1 MIYANLIYFMAAIVI
16 FSAAPLSQNTALPDA
31 VDLAGIVLLL
41 WLFWIL
47 NKSHFTNIKERFIKK
62 TIDIEE
68 AKRYFSIRSNI
79 HFIIAVFLFA
89 VEIFLFDLKTLLT
102 RNPVIG
108 SSEALTAISGLIVF
122 MSHLVIIWH
131 WAFRAM
137 GDVLDIGES
146 TRDYILS
153 NVKFNL
159 VIVMPWLLLSFL
171 MELVSLI
178 DTPWMNMLQNSG
190 LIIILFL
197 FLIAIVAPF
206 LIIFLWDCKPLA
218 QTELKESIRA
228 LCESRQVK
236 FRDIMSWG
244 ALNKTLI
251 TAGVVGLIARCRY
264 LLITPQLLKL
274 LDKEEIL
281 AVVSHE
287 MGHVKKRHL
296 LFYLFFFI
304 GYVVLGFVVFNR
316 LVIFLVG
323 SEFGLA
329 AFVTRD
335 GLDMGVINTY
345 LVFLMFILFAVYF
358 RFVFGYFMRIFERQA
373 DTYCFDTGIG
383 PNPMISSFMKLGV
396 SLKEDS
402 NKPNWHHY
410 NIAQRIDFLRQCS
423 ADPTRIK
430 QHHRKVKRSLIV
442 FFSVMLISGVLIV
455 PFAGG
460 PEWPSEQ
467 AYYNFLVKVF
477 EKKIAHSPSD
487 PLLHTTLGMLYGE
500 LEKWR
505 PAKHAYETSLKLNYN
520 QPEALNNLAW
530 LLLKCPQKELL
541 DHTRALKL
549 ARDAVRLG
557 EAAAHIYDT
566 LAESL
571 LANGLYKEALAAAE
585 KAAALAKE
593 NRQYYKDQLKK
604 MKQLSPGAQSKK
616 I

>member
-1 MIYANLIYFMAAIVI
+1 MIYANLLYFMVAIVI
-16 FSAAPLSQNTALPDA
+16 FSAAPLSANSALPTAL
-31 VDLAGIVLLL
+31 DLAGIVLLL
-41 WLFWIL
+41 WLFWIF
-47 NKSHFTNIKERFIKK
+47 NKSHFTNIKERLVKK
-62 TIDIEE
+62 SIDIEE
-68 AKRYFSIRSNI
+68 AKRYFSGRSNF
-79 HFIIAVFLFA
+79 HFIIAVLLFA
-89 VEIFLFDLKTLLT
+89 VEIFLFDLKTLLL

-108 SSEALTAISGLIVF
+108 SSETLTGTSGLIIF
-122 MSHLVIIWH
+122 LFHLAIIWY
-131 WAFRAM
+131 WAFRTM

-146 TRDYILS
+146 THDYILA

-159 VIVMPWLLLSFL
+159 VIVMPWLLLTFI
-171 MELVSLI
+171 MEIVSLI

-197 FLIAIVAPF
+197 FLIAIIAPLF
-206 LIIFLWDCKPLA
+206 IIFLWDCKPLA
-218 QTELKESIRA
+218 KNDLKESIRA
-228 LCESRQVK
+228 LCKSRQVK
-236 FRDIMSWG
+236 FREIMSWG

-251 TAGVVGLIARCRY
+251 TAGVVGLIAKFRY

-274 LDKEEIL
+274 LDEEETL

-296 LFYLFFFI
+296 LYYLFFFI
-304 GYVVLGFVVFNR
+304 GYIILGFVVFNW
-316 LVIFLVG
+316 LVIFLV
-323 SEFGLA
+323 SSDFGLA
-329 AFVTRD
+329 TVVTQD

-345 LVFLMFILFAVYF
+345 LVFAMIILFVVYF
-358 RFVFGYFMRIFERQA
+358 RFIFGYFMRIFERQA

-383 PNPMISSFMKLGV
+383 PTPMISSFMKLGV
-396 SLKEDS
+396 SLKEDAK
-402 NKPNWHHY
+402 KPNWHHY
-410 NIAQRIDFLRQCS
+410 NIAQRIDFLRKCS
-423 ADPTRIK
+423 ADPAMIK
-430 QHHRKVKRSLIV
+430 QHNRKVNRSLIV
-442 FFSVMLISGVLIV
+442 FFSLMIIFGVLIV

-477 EKKIAHSPSD
+477 EKKIAQSPTN
-487 PLLHTTLGMLYGE
+487 PALHTTLGMLYFQ
-500 LEKWR
+500 LEKWQAAR
-505 PAKHAYETSLKLNYN
+505 REYETSLKLNYN

-541 DHTRALKL
+541 DHKLALQL

-557 EAAAHIYDT
+557 EAAHIYDT

-585 KAAALAKE
+585 KALALAKE
-593 NRQYYKDQLKK
+593 NQQYYKDQVKK
-604 MKQLSPGAQSKK
+604 MKQLSMKAKSIK